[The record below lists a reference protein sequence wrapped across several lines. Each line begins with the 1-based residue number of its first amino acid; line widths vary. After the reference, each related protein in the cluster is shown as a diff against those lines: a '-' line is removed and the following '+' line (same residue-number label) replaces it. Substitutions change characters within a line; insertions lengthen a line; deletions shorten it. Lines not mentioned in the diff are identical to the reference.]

1 MIYICFQLLDLFS
14 MLTKKYTSHFNTTL
28 LCSLAILAST
38 VTLIGCQNAYYAGME
53 KIGIHKRDIFIDR
66 VEDARDAQED
76 AKEQFESALDQF
88 QSVISIKSTSLEKK
102 YKKLQAE
109 FDNSEAA
116 ANEVSERIAAVQ
128 HVSNA
133 LFKEWQNELNLYTNA
148 SLKRDSA
155 RKLATTK
162 QRYVKL
168 IAAMKKAESRMH
180 PVLNAF
186 RDQVLF
192 LKHNLN
198 AQAIAS
204 LQNELSSI
212 EASVSILIAE
222 MERSIRESNAF
233 VAQLKAGS

>member
-1 MIYICFQLLDLFS
+1 
-14 MLTKKYTSHFNTTL
+14 MLTMPIEKHPKRFFSLQSAALVLGLALTL
-28 LCSLAILAST
+28 TA
-38 VTLIGCQNAYYAGME
+38 CQTAYYAGME

-66 VEDARDAQED
+66 VEDARDAQAD
-76 AKEQFESALDQF
+76 AKEQFASALEQF
-88 QSVISIKSTSLEKK
+88 QSVVSIKATSLEKK

-109 FDNSEAA
+109 FDTSEAA
-116 ANEVSERIAAVQ
+116 AEEVSERISAVE

-133 LFKEWQNELNLYTNA
+133 LFKEWQNELDLYSNP
-148 SLKRDSA
+148 SLKRASA
-155 RKLATTK
+155 KKMAVTK
-162 QRYVKL
+162 QRYVTL
-168 IAAMKKAESRMH
+168 IGAMKTAESRMH

-212 EASVSILIAE
+212 EANVSLLIAD
-222 MERSIRESNAF
+222 MEKSIRESNVF
-233 VAQLKAGS
+233 VEQLKNQG

>member
-1 MIYICFQLLDLFS
+1 M
-14 MLTKKYTSHFNTTL
+14 MLTMPIEKHPKRFF
-28 LCSLAILAST
+28 SLQGAALALGLALSLT
-38 VTLIGCQNAYYAGME
+38 ACQTAYYAGME

-66 VEDARDAQED
+66 VEDARDAQTD
-76 AKEQFESALDQF
+76 AKEQFASALEQF
-88 QSVISIKSTSLEKK
+88 QSVISIKTTSLEKK

-109 FDNSEAA
+109 FDASEAA
-116 ANEVSERIAAVQ
+116 SEEVSERISAVE

-133 LFKEWQNELNLYTNA
+133 LFKEWQNELDLYSNP
-148 SLKRDSA
+148 SLKRASA
-155 RKLATTK
+155 KKMAATK
-162 QRYVKL
+162 QRYVTL
-168 IAAMKKAESRMH
+168 IGAMKTAESRMH

-212 EASVSILIAE
+212 EANVSLLIAD
-222 MERSIRESNAF
+222 MEKSIRESNAF
-233 VAQLKAGS
+233 VEQLKNQG